1 MKYDAIAHVMGGG
14 RSSYCSNAT
23 SGTLNVPSIR
33 ETRSIR
39 FIIVA
44 GTNCDQTKG
53 NAASGF
59 SFRGDGPGPYVEKAT
74 SAAAKSAIILSNAH
88 IKDYQSLF

>member
-1 MKYDAIAHVMGGG
+1 MKYDAISHVMGGG

-33 ETRSIR
+33 GTRSIR

-53 NAASGF
+53 NAVSGF
-59 SFRGDGPGPYVEKAT
+59 SFRDGPGPYVEKAT
-74 SAAAKSAIILSNAH
+74 SAAAAKSAIILSNAH
-88 IKDYQSLF
+88 IKDYQSLL